1 MHLTVHLFIIID
13 YPQNEKCMNV
23 SSRTLLGQ
31 AENFP
36 TGKKSSFISYKAFSL
51 LFLKQLNKQCLQLS
65 FLQL

>member
-1 MHLTVHLFIIID
+1 MHLTVHLFIVID

-36 TGKKSSFISYKAFSL
+36 TGKISSFTS
-51 LFLKQLNKQCLQLS
+51 
-65 FLQL
+65 